1 MRRVVNSVTSRALR
15 RGATTCAT
23 AAIAAIALASTAL
36 AAQTPIVAETF
47 THTTTTSTAWVLPAA
62 PVGVNSACLTA
73 SGDTS
78 QTPIPGCGLGS
89 PDPDGSGALQLTSA
103 NNSEE
108 GGVAFGQ
115 TLPTTKG
122 LDVRFDTYQYGGNGA
137 DGIGFFLAATDPT
150 APGPPSNIGQPGG
163 DLGYASGGGTGLAD
177 AYLGIGIDVY
187 GNYANGLL
195 DGSGCT
201 DPSWVVFGST
211 IPGQVTVRGPGNG
224 TVGYCPLT
232 STAATDGGAPQAL
245 DGGGG
250 TRASSLV
257 PVEIVINPGAAPVT
271 TTSGLTVPAHDYEVA
286 FTPLGG
292 ALQSFTDVLP
302 TTANG
307 EIPAGTIPAAWINP
321 ANGLPYQLSMGWVG
335 STGGLVDIHEI
346 SDVTADTLSGAL
358 PGLTATL
365 SAQTAPVGATST
377 YQLHVATTASGGP
390 EKQDIMV
397 TDTFPASVTPLLA
410 GCGGTGWTCT
420 RNGQTETATFA
431 VTSLPPGTAL
441 PVLSMPVLVVG
452 PAGTTVVDSATTG
465 SNDVFPVPA
474 SATFVVPGA
483 VPIPPTGAAPS
494 LVVSGLA
501 VLLILLGGVAM
512 GAALRRTRR
521 ESRGARTL

>member
-1 MRRVVNSVTSRALR
+1 MTSRALR
-15 RGATTCAT
+15 CGATTSAI
-23 AAIAAIALASTAL
+23 AAIAAIALASTAF
-36 AAQTPIVAETF
+36 AGQTPIVAETF
-47 THTTTTSTAWVLPAA
+47 TNSTTTSSAWVLPTA

-78 QTPIPGCGLGS
+78 QTPIPGCGLGT
-89 PDPDGSGALQLTSA
+89 PDPDGSGALQLTNA

-115 TLPTTKG
+115 TLPTTRG
-122 LDVRFDTYQYGGNGA
+122 LDVSFDTYQYGGNGA
-137 DGIGFFLAATDPT
+137 DGIGFFLAATNPT
-150 APGPPSNIGQPGG
+150 APGPPTNIGQPGG

-224 TVGYCPLT
+224 TVGYCLLT
-232 STAATDGGAPQAL
+232 STAATDGGAPQNL

-250 TRASSLV
+250 GTRSISLV
-257 PVEIVINPGAAPVT
+257 PVEIVINPSAAPVT

-292 ALQSFTDVLP
+292 SLQSFTDVLP

-335 STGGLVDIHEI
+335 STGGLVDIHEV
-346 SDVTADTLSGAL
+346 SNVTADTLSGAL

-365 SAQTAPVGATST
+365 SAHTAPVGATST
-377 YQLHVATTASGGP
+377 YLVHVATSASGGP
-390 EKQDIMV
+390 EKQDIVV
-397 TDTFPASVTPLLA
+397 TDTFPSSVTPLLA
-410 GCGGTGWTCT
+410 GCGGVGWTCAL
-420 RNGQTETATFA
+420 NGQTETATYA
-431 VTSLPPGTAL
+431 VTSVAPGTAL
-441 PVLSMPVLVVG
+441 PVLSMPVVVIG
-452 PAGTTVVDSATTG
+452 PAGTTVVDSASAG
-465 SNDVFPVPA
+465 SNDVFPVLA

-494 LVVSGLA
+494 PDGSVPGGT
-501 VLLILLGGVAM
+501 LILAGGIVV
-512 GAALRRTRR
+512 GAGIRRRR
-521 ESRGARTL
+521 RQSPSARRL